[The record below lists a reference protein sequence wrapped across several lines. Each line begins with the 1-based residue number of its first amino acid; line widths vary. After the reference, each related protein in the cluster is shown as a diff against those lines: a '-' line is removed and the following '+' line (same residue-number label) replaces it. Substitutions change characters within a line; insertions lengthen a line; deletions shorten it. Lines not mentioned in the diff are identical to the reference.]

1 MKRHINSLFCM
12 FLETQK
18 PQENLEA
25 FVFKWEVNLSYSLIS
40 LMVDVPFSD
49 VTVMMNTPEAVEIAP
64 TSN

>member
-1 MKRHINSLFCM
+1 M